1 MSVAVLQTPLAKFAH
16 DVFTLYRPDRLHQS
30 NRGVAEELT
39 KIAEAKL
46 RASERV
52 QLNKYIAS
60 LAFFQGLKVPSF
72 GMNTSQKATATEL
85 AELFKVLPV
94 ALVAFAATPSTILNA
109 RCGDCCNLLA
119 CAACCVRVMLCH
131 LNANAQFATLLADV
145 LEFQTLRDLEV
156 HTEATLA
163 ALDQARK
170 RRATQLLHSVNE
182 LCSSVPVLTLC
193 VVLQGSSCM
202 LAAYALGPRW

>member
-1 MSVAVLQTPLAKFAH
+1 MSVAVLQTPLANFAHVH

-85 AELFKVLPV
+85 ADLFKVLPV
-94 ALVAFAATPSTILNA
+94 ALVAFAATRSTILNA
-109 RCGDCCNLLA
+109 MQGVVT
-119 CAACCVRVMLCH
+119 AATCLH
-131 LNANAQFATLLADV
+131 V
-145 LEFQTLRDLEV
+145 L
-156 HTEATLA
+156 
-163 ALDQARK
+163 
-170 RRATQLLHSVNE
+170 
-182 LCSSVPVLTLC
+182 PV
-193 VVLQGSSCM
+193 VFK
-202 LAAYALGPRW
+202 